1 MSQLDEILTT
11 VAARYADSTVSFE
24 AGKVVLNKNA
34 LQRKIILVRQS
45 GDLRFSNAPGRR
57 QFGIPLSGA
66 GTTTQQK
73 FERFEQIEATLRAED
88 EDALDLMF
96 DRFVNAVFDV
106 FGPNAFEN
114 VNPYEWFQG
123 DSTTGGDW
131 ARRNPSIKLYFR
143 VRLRSVPQLPA
154 PYAVL
159 GTADATL
166 NLTDAE
172 GATGPTADNVNIVT
186 TA

>member
-11 VAARYADSTVSFE
+11 VAARYADATVSFE
-24 AGKVVLNKNA
+24 AGKNVLNKNSQ
-34 LQRKIILVRQS
+34 QRKIILARAS
-45 GDLRFSNAPGRR
+45 GDLRFSSAPGRR
-57 QFGIPLSGA
+57 VFGTPTAGA
-66 GTTTQQK
+66 GSTTQQR

-88 EDALDLMF
+88 EDALDAMF

-123 DSTTGGDW
+123 DSTAGGDW
-131 ARRNPSIKLYFR
+131 ARRNPAIKLYFR
-143 VRLRSVPQLPA
+143 VRLRSVPQIPA
-154 PYAVL
+154 PYVVL
-159 GTADATL
+159 GSAEATL
-166 NLTDAE
+166 LLKDAE
-172 GATGPTADNVNIVT
+172 GATGPTADNITIT